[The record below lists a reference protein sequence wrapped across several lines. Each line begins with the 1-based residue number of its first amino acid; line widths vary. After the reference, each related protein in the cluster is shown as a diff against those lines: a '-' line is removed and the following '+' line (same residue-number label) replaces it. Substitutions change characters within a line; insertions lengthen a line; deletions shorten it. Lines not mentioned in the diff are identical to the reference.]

1 MAAPSFLQGNVRY
14 KETTGITDVQTI
26 IDDAVAEA
34 VALTPAWTNP
44 STGKI
49 VSPVDSFGRYIELQ
63 LTRVSAT
70 VLEVVMTDPSAR
82 TLTRRA
88 NISGT
93 VTCDFYIGQWH
104 FCLDWSSGEGYYA
117 CILDLSPED
126 GDAHDKWVFVSGP
139 RDGVGTLDI
148 MGGVHNL
155 ADGFV
160 IRSAG
165 TYARLATGS
174 NIRWIVPVVAEGGS
188 GNTEGDGGA
197 FQTLGGSV
205 LWSPLIVYGDSA
217 TNDFR
222 IRGRMPQILTTGR
235 QHVGANSE
243 YPIPVD
249 ESTTG
254 TFRVVRPLVPDA
266 SYYDHRRFAIR
277 RS

>member
-1 MAAPSFLQGNVRY
+1 MATPSFLQGNVRY
-14 KETTGITDVQTI
+14 KQTTGITDVQTI
-26 IDDAVAEA
+26 IDDAVTEA
-34 VALTPAWTNP
+34 TALTPPWTNP
-44 STGKI
+44 SAGKI

-63 LTRVSAT
+63 MTKISAT
-70 VLEVVMTDPSAR
+70 VLEVVMTDPFAR

-104 FCLDWSSGEGYYA
+104 FGLDWSSGEGYYA

-126 GDAHDKWVFVSGP
+126 GDAHNKWVFVTAP
-139 RDGVGTLDI
+139 RDGTGTLDI
-148 MGGVHNL
+148 AGGAHNL
-155 ADGFV
+155 SDGFV

-165 TYARLATGS
+165 TYARYSVGS
-174 NIRWIVPVVAEGGS
+174 NYIWATAANSEGGS
-188 GNTEGDGGA
+188 GNVEGDGGA
-197 FQTLGGSV
+197 NQTLAGSV
-205 LWSPLIVYGDSA
+205 IWSPIVVFGDSA

-222 IRGRMPQILTTGR
+222 IRGRIPQMLSTGK
-235 QHVGANSE
+235 QHVSAGGE

-254 TFRVVRPLVPDA
+254 TFRVLNPLIPN
-266 SYYDHRRFAIR
+266 SSFYDHRRFAIR